1 MKFPTLAVLS
11 HVFLAGCASALFA
24 APAAAQE
31 PEARAAESGS
41 GFAETAE
48 PFLARYCV
56 RCHGPRQQKGGL
68 RLDTLSHDFGD
79 LDSSETWRQVFY
91 RVRFDEM
98 PPRSTRNQP
107 SADDKQAMLG
117 WIDDQLIA
125 EGRGIHLAE
134 KMRLPQFGNYVDHAQ
149 LFSGE
154 VDEPPYTDARLWRQ
168 RPQIYADLW

>member
-91 RVRFDEM
+91 RVRSTGNCCSSSRRERTSTRAPSLVRIFS
-98 PPRSTRNQP
+98 PRPRVLCRSTLLLR
-107 SADDKQAMLG
+107 S
-117 WIDDQLIA
+117 
-125 EGRGIHLAE
+125 R
-134 KMRLPQFGNYVDHAQ
+134 
-149 LFSGE
+149 
-154 VDEPPYTDARLWRQ
+154 
-168 RPQIYADLW
+168 